1 MLEGNMREKSERR
14 KVNAG
19 HEQGVSKMSAKNDG
33 LIGGT
38 DGIRTTIPVL
48 TGRVFLL
55 PLQRLTI

>member
-1 MLEGNMREKSERR
+1 MREKSERR